1 MVRILNRRFNQFQT
15 QCNISQLEKYYN
27 LENNE
32 NEIRNYSVEKINDND
47 LLLHCSYK
55 YTPKDKNK
63 YMIYELPLHINQ
75 KIQSY
80 LYIFIKLT
88 FKINHPDRFPFDPPI
103 WSLEKIN
110 HNIPYLNLKE
120 YYNSIV
126 ININN
131 EYNKLEGWTPGI
143 VFEKYVLL
151 MIMRINN
158 FEILHNN
165 V

>member
-80 LYIFIKLT
+80 LYIFNKLCICNLIECSNCFDSCT
-88 FKINHPDRFPFDPPI
+88 IISQINHTTSFCSD
-103 WSLEKIN
+103 LE
-110 HNIPYLNLKE
+110 
-120 YYNSIV
+120 
-126 ININN
+126 
-131 EYNKLEGWTPGI
+131 
-143 VFEKYVLL
+143 
-151 MIMRINN
+151 
-158 FEILHNN
+158 
-165 V
+165 